1 MMLEKALSSKTRIR
15 VLKIFHRFPGRV
27 FSLSDIAKITGQS
40 NGAVYPALAVLAEA
54 GILKS
59 SKVGKT
65 TTYRLNVEN
74 PLSRKIMEIFS
85 VENEMLRKA
94 ANEFAAK
101 MPKVGVSSII
111 IFGSVARGEPKE
123 TSDIDL
129 LIIYNGNRSVVEGN
143 ANTLVE
149 KYLESDVYVSPVF
162 YSEREIKEMVIKYNS
177 FITKIENEGIVLYG
191 KKLKDIYDKG
201 AR

>member
-15 VLKIFHRFPGRV
+15 VLKIFHKFPGRV
-27 FSLSDIAKITGQS
+27 FSLSDIAKIIGQS
-40 NGAVYPALAVLAEA
+40 NGAVYPALAGLTEA

-65 TTYRLNVEN
+65 TAYRLNVEN
-74 PLSRKIMEIFS
+74 PLSRKVMEIFTA
-85 VENEMLRKA
+85 ENEMLRKA

-111 IFGSVARGEPKE
+111 VFGSVARGEPKE
-123 TSDIDL
+123 KSDIDL
-129 LIIYNGNRSVVEGN
+129 LIVYKGDRSDVELKAN
-143 ANTLVE
+143 ALVE

-162 YSEREIKEMVIKYNS
+162 YSEKEIKDMAVRYNS
-177 FITKIENEGIVLYG
+177 FITRIESEGIVLYG
-191 KKLKDIYDKG
+191 KKLRGVYGK
-201 AR
+201 RTR